1 MAITN
6 KNPAANSVIS
16 PADSFAFDI
25 DDTYTSL
32 VVKVTQSGGDEY
44 AYDSTLGGAQAG
56 YVVTVEDIGS
66 QDRVTITRS
75 AGWNKEPTSILVV
88 ENETGSSVQTAY
100 QYYLTA
106 TAIYPEGMQPY
117 AAAYDGSLL
126 VTESDVSVR
135 NDVGWIDFDADGFE
149 VTDMGNGKVAVGLDT
164 LSLGATSTTGMGI
177 WTLTNSTAGTQQM
190 KWDFLAPGSTT
201 RIDFHDDRE
210 GGADVYPILLDTVRT
225 NDYLLFER
233 ASGATAQY
241 AYFKVTN
248 DPSYNS
254 PETIFN
260 SIVLVDSVGT
270 FEVGHSIS
278 CKVIKGIGAAAPDRP
293 VWAFDDSLTTTP
305 ATGTWSLDHNTV
317 PTTMYI
323 HESNADGIER
333 TSDIVLWGGDLLY
346 TVEGSDPFTWLRAT
360 MSTPSKSGDVYTIG
374 LTDVTLNLPPFT
386 DASEFT
392 FQISQVAVDQEFNGG
407 IGYWMPSY
415 GIGPPSW
422 TDPSAG
428 TVGVGDVVMSDCIDM
443 YFNYQHYLNTEAWG
457 LDHSSILLSLKA
469 GDKILFREKFNPAE
483 AAIFTL
489 DVDAVAS
496 GGHCYLEVT
505 ADDTTG
511 NVWPPMEMAV
521 HIIRKPAPLAGSGA
535 GIPGMGDDINDG
547 YSVLSFYHETTNDDV
562 YVCVDNSAGA
572 AVWKIAAT

>member
-6 KNPAANSVIS
+6 KNPAANSVIA
-16 PADSFAFDI
+16 PADSFTFDI

-44 AYDSTLGGAQAG
+44 AYDSTLGGAQSG

-66 QDRVTITRS
+66 QDRVTITRT

-88 ENETGSSVQTAY
+88 ENESGSSVQTAY

-149 VTDMGNGKVAVGLDT
+149 VTDLGNGKVAVGLDT
-164 LSLGATSTTGMGI
+164 LSLGATATTGIGI

-190 KWDFLAPGSTT
+190 KWDSMTPASVT

-210 GGADVYPILLDTVRT
+210 GGADVYPILLDSVRA

-241 AYFKVTN
+241 AYFKVTG

-260 SIVLVDSVGT
+260 SLLLVDSVGT
-270 FEVGHSIS
+270 FAVGHSIS
-278 CKVIKGIGAAAPDRP
+278 VKHIKGIGAAAPDRP
-293 VWAFDDSLTTTP
+293 VWAFDSSLTTTP
-305 ATGTWSLDHNTV
+305 ASGKWSLDHNTI

-323 HESNADGIER
+323 HDTNADGIDR
-333 TSDIVLWGGDLLY
+333 TSDIVLWGGDFLE
-346 TVEGSDPFTWLRAT
+346 TVEGSDPFTWLKAT
-360 MSTPSKSGDVYTIG
+360 MGTPSKTSDVYTIA
-374 LTDVTLNLPPFT
+374 LTDMTINLPPFT
-386 DASEFT
+386 NGSEFT
-392 FQISQVAVDQEFNGG
+392 FLAYEAANDQEFNSG
-407 IGYWMPSY
+407 IGYWMPAY

-422 TDPSAG
+422 TAPNPGVAG
-428 TVGVGDVVMSDCIDM
+428 MGDVVMADTIDM
-443 YFNYQHYLNTEAWG
+443 YINYEQYLDNVSG
-457 LDHSSILLSLKA
+457 VDHSSILLSLKA
-469 GDKILFREKFNPAE
+469 GDQILFREKFDPTE
-483 AAIFTL
+483 SVIFTL
-489 DVDAVAS
+489 DKDAVAS

-505 ADDTTG
+505 SDDSSG
-511 NVWPPMEMAV
+511 NVWPGVEMALHV
-521 HIIRKPAPLAGSGA
+521 IRKAAPFNGSGA
-535 GIPGMGDDINDG
+535 AAPGIGDDIADG
-547 YSVLSFYHETTNDDV
+547 YSIFSMYHETTNDDV